1 MSGSKTG
8 YRFDTLYGHMS
19 NRSMVRGEEIPEYEQ
34 YISDL
39 EKNKTPFFVAHPKE
53 FARKVTVQKLKSFVK
68 TNNLDILGIDGISY
82 LTDQR
87 ARRGDSVT
95 AQLTNISE
103 DLMDMSIELGIP
115 ILVVVQS
122 NREGAKEDKAP
133 GLESI
138 RDSDGIAYNASVVV
152 SMRQKD
158 ARAELCV
165 QKNRNGVTG
174 TKLNYIW
181 DIDKGVF
188 NYVEND
194 EVDDTESV
202 KSEDTPPWEEKKPAK
217 KTSGTDYKDA
227 TEVF

>member
-1 MSGSKTG
+1 
-8 YRFDTLYGHMS
+8 
-19 NRSMVRGEEIPEYEQ
+19 
-34 YISDL
+34 
-39 EKNKTPFFVAHPKE
+39 
-53 FARKVTVQKLKSFVK
+53 
-68 TNNLDILGIDGISY
+68 
-82 LTDQR
+82 
-87 ARRGDSVT
+87 
-95 AQLTNISE
+95 
-103 DLMDMSIELGIP
+103 MDMSIELGIP
-115 ILVVVQS
+115 VLVVVQS

-158 ARAELCV
+158 SRAELCV

-174 TKLNYIW
+174 TKLNYLW

-194 EVDDTESV
+194 EVDDTESS